1 MARLGRNYYREGF
14 DLMKWQPLNLDGGR
28 AILKAIL
35 PSDYDQVIRTDM
47 INEVQHC
54 KVWELVKV
62 SDGVQGVEKG
72 DHVIILKPAIDTIDG
87 DDPTVGIVDVRDLCA
102 KIERE

>member
-1 MARLGRNYYREGF
+1 MARLGRNYYRQGF
-14 DLMKWQPLNLDGGR
+14 DLNKWQPLSLKGGR
-28 AILKAIL
+28 AVIKAIL
-35 PSDYDQVIRTDM
+35 PSDYDQIIGTDM
-47 INEVQHC
+47 TNEVAHC

-72 DHVIILKPAIDTIDG
+72 DHIVILKPAIDGIDP
-87 DDPTVGIVDVRDLCA
+87 DDPTTGIVDVEDICA

>member
-14 DLMKWQPLNLDGGR
+14 DLMKWQPLNLKEGR

-47 INEVQHC
+47 INEVAHC
-54 KVWELVKV
+54 KVWEIVKV
-62 SDGVQGVEKG
+62 SDGVSGVEKG
-72 DHVIILKPAIDTIDG
+72 DHVVILLPAIDTIDG
-87 DDPTVGIVDVRDLCA
+87 DDPTVGIVDVKDLCA